1 MQKNLTESGYKFS
14 SANKLWCREEYAS
27 IAYSDGTGIERKI
40 LQTLEQS
47 KSVNIF
53 SKELKSGVT
62 DWPTMYHLSSARS
75 NVLRPFEAILQDKK
89 VLEIGAGCGA
99 ITRFLG
105 ETAETVL
112 AVEGSKR
119 RATIARERTRD
130 LSNVYVV
137 ADNFESFQIDQ
148 KFDVITLIGVLEY
161 AKVFINA
168 EDAVSKMLNRVTDFL
183 APNGCLIV
191 AIENQLGLK
200 YFAGAPE
207 DHTGEAFYGIEGR
220 YGDDEVVTFGRLELE
235 RILQTSGFGSVEMLA
250 PFPDYKMAYSIL
262 TSQGFSDP
270 SFNAASLAYSA
281 SKRDFQTPQVSVFS
295 QERAWP
301 AIIENGIGLDMANSF
316 IAVASLEKS
325 EEYFKN
331 ILAFHYS
338 TERAEKFCKSL
349 CFYKESGQI
358 KIKQKS
364 LAKESREKTSDG
376 QLEWECKE
384 DDIFIIGENL
394 FDNLV
399 KILTSKGWLLKDIK
413 KYFEEYVKVLQ
424 KELPKMKCFDGFL
437 DPNQTVDGKYI
448 DYIPQ
453 NIIRVSRS
461 EYKIFDQEWTY
472 NQPVVLGWL
481 LFRALLPLFSLKIQF
496 GESGSSF
503 ENSRIGFILA
513 VFDELNCKV
522 DDREISKYAQM
533 EREFQSIV
541 TGIPSNWDWESSKN
555 IPVFRPNVYQ
565 TIEKLHH
572 ENNLLRQMVSEQ
584 RAMLTKFDRNI
595 MVRIW
600 RKMKSM
606 C

>member
-1 MQKNLTESGYKFS
+1 MV
-14 SANKLWCREEYAS
+14 SALIW
-27 IAYSDGTGIERKI
+27 
-40 LQTLEQS
+40 QTL
-47 KSVNIF
+47 
-53 SKELKSGVT
+53 LL
-62 DWPTMYHLSSARS
+62 PLH
-75 NVLRPFEAILQDKK
+75 
-89 VLEIGAGCGA
+89 
-99 ITRFLG
+99 
-105 ETAETVL
+105 
-112 AVEGSKR
+112 
-119 RATIARERTRD
+119 
-130 LSNVYVV
+130 
-137 ADNFESFQIDQ
+137 
-148 KFDVITLIGVLEY
+148 
-161 AKVFINA
+161 
-168 EDAVSKMLNRVTDFL
+168 
-183 APNGCLIV
+183 
-191 AIENQLGLK
+191 
-200 YFAGAPE
+200 PE
-207 DHTGEAFYGIEGR
+207 KT
-220 YGDDEVVTFGRLELE
+220 
-235 RILQTSGFGSVEMLA
+235 
-250 PFPDYKMAYSIL
+250 
-262 TSQGFSDP
+262 
-270 SFNAASLAYSA
+270 
-281 SKRDFQTPQVSVFS
+281 
-295 QERAWP
+295 
-301 AIIENGIGLDMANSF
+301 
-316 IAVASLEKS
+316 

-349 CFYKESGQI
+349 CFYNDSGQI

-364 LAKESREKTSDG
+364 LAKETCEKTSDG
-376 QLEWECKE
+376 QLEWACNA
-384 DDIFIIGENL
+384 DDLFIIGENL

-413 KYFEEYVKVLQ
+413 KYFEEYLKVLQ
-424 KELPKMKCFDGFL
+424 KELPKMKCSDGFL
-437 DPNQTVDGKYI
+437 DTNQTVDGKYI

-472 NQPVVLGWL
+472 NQPIVLGWL

-600 RKMKSM
+600 RKIKSM